1 MNAKQWMEDAD
12 QVLMHTYGRYP
23 VVLDRGEG
31 VYLYDLDGKRYLD
44 FGAGIAV
51 FALGYGNRAYN
62 EALKRQIDRLVH
74 TSNYFLQCA
83 GGRGLPEYCER
94 NGDGSRI
101 SDEQR
106 NGGRRGRSSWRIRY
120 ITTGTK
126 ERTAKSSP

>member
-1 MNAKQWMEDAD
+1 MNAKQWMEEAD

-74 TSNYFLQCA
+74 TSNYFYNVPAAEACRRPYLIY
-83 GGRGLPEYCER
+83 PEVSFIFRQIRVVNVNICLCSY
-94 NGDGSRI
+94 SRL
-101 SDEQR
+101 S
-106 NGGRRGRSSWRIRY
+106 
-120 ITTGTK
+120 
-126 ERTAKSSP
+126 TAWPRAASTP